1 MTITT
6 LQRMWS
12 VAVPLAGAG
21 LAYWWLPQAS
31 PWQLLA
37 AAALAPVILVAALLA
52 VEFIVA
58 ATLDPRSPRASV
70 PSVLRMWLH
79 ETWVSLRIFLWR
91 QPWRAGFADPS
102 PVRDPHR
109 AAVLLIPGFMCNRAA
124 WKPLLDSGL
133 LADCNVAAVNLEPI
147 FGDIDL
153 YAEVLHRAVDRLR
166 TVSGA
171 ARVVLVGHSMGGLA
185 ARVYLRKHG
194 DAHVARVV
202 TLASP
207 HHGTI
212 LGRLGHSRNARQMAH
227 GSRFVKGLREDDRGR
242 WSRFT
247 TVATR
252 DDNLVIPRS
261 SPLLPG
267 AKQIEL
273 DGVGH
278 LALIED
284 RRAWQIIVDEVRA
297 TAATASQ
304 RSMAS
309 AT

>member
-1 MTITT
+1 VTITT
-6 LQRMWS
+6 LQRWWS
-12 VAVPLAGAG
+12 VAVPLAGGA
-21 LAYWWLPQAS
+21 LASWWLPQAS
-31 PWQLLA
+31 PWQPIA

-52 VEFIVA
+52 VEFTVA

-70 PSVLRMWLH
+70 LSVLRMWLH

-133 LADCNVAAVNLEPI
+133 LADCNVATVNLEPI

-153 YAEVLHRAVDRLR
+153 YAEVLHRAVERLR
-166 TVSGA
+166 AASGA
-171 ARVVLVGHSMGGLA
+171 AGIVLVGHSMGGLA

-207 HHGTI
+207 HHGTVF
-212 LGRLGHSRNARQMAH
+212 GRLGYGRNARQMAH
-227 GSRFVKGLREDDRGR
+227 GSRFVKGLRDDDRGR

-297 TAATASQ
+297 AAATAPQ